1 MRHDSL
7 EVTVDLPTPPLLRR
21 FPDLDTGLHVSVPT
35 VLEEDYLQRRTA
47 TDLGAASID
56 NEISHMARAAAVY
69 GGDFSAAHFATDYVR
84 SPGERNAPTSHDL
97 ASNRGALEANRK
109 KAIQQQIVRHVL
121 LPYLTGS

>member
-1 MRHDSL
+1 
-7 EVTVDLPTPPLLRR
+7 
-21 FPDLDTGLHVSVPT
+21 
-35 VLEEDYLQRRTA
+35 LQRRTA

-56 NEISHMARAAAVY
+56 NEIAHMARAAAVY

-121 LPYLTGS
+121 L